1 MAINH
6 RQIKEALLIRYVE
19 ESFLKLFSQGK
30 LNGTVHTCVGQ
41 ELSAVAFTGQLKK
54 QDFVFSN
61 HRCHGHYISFTKDCK
76 GLIGELMGKSTGVC
90 GGIGSSQHLQNGNF
104 YSNGIQGGIAP
115 MAAGYALANKLRG
128 NGNIGIVFIG
138 DGTLGEGAIYETLN
152 IISLWELPLLVVC
165 ENNRYAQST
174 AQKDNLAGNIID
186 RAKAFNI
193 ETFKSDIWDENE
205 FLEDASISID
215 YVRKKQKPAF
225 HLVDLYRLNAHSKG
239 DDDRDVHEVEEYKEK
254 DFINKF
260 SKNEPHLYKEYM
272 EPIKREIDNIIE
284 HFDGQN
290 ELALSA
296 YYDSVKPVAEDRTWS
311 EAQNIKQRQVN
322 LLNQFFN
329 NALNENQEVVFIG
342 EDVKSPYGGAFKV
355 AKNLS
360 ADYPK
365 QVFTTPISEAAL
377 TGIGN
382 GLALAGF
389 KPFIEIMFGDFVT
402 LAFDQLVNHASKI
415 HHMYN
420 KKVSCPMVL
429 RTPMGGGR
437 GYGPTHSQSLERF
450 LLGID
455 NIKLLA
461 INTFINPEII
471 FNNVLKEEH
480 PTVIIENKT
489 DYGKFV
495 GPPEITNYKFLV
507 NNANYP
513 TIKALPIL
521 SQPNLTIVTYGGV
534 AHQVLQSIERL
545 FLHYEFKAEVIIL
558 TQLHPID
565 YSDIVNSVKNTRKLV
580 TVEEGSVHGGIGS
593 EIISS
598 VVSQIPF
605 YISTLKIG
613 SLPVP
618 IPSAKSLDTQ
628 VLPTSNSIIH
638 LIKEHFYEANS

>member
-19 ESFLKLFSQGK
+19 ESFLNLFSQGK

-41 ELSAVAFTGQLKK
+41 ELSAVVFAGQLKK
-54 QDFVFSN
+54 HDFVFSN
-61 HRCHGHYISFTKDCK
+61 HRCHGHYISFTKDYK
-76 GLIGELMGKSTGVC
+76 GLIGELMGKGKGIC

-138 DGTLGEGAIYETLN
+138 DGTLGEGALYETLN

-165 ENNRYAQST
+165 ENNFYAQST
-174 AQKDNLAGNIID
+174 AQKDNLAGNIVD

-193 ETFKSDIWDENE
+193 KTFESDIWDENKFLDNAGDSIE
-205 FLEDASISID
+205 FT
-215 YVRKKQKPAF
+215 RKNQKPAF
-225 HLVDLYRLNAHSKG
+225 HLVNLYRLNAHSKG
-239 DDDRDVHEVEEYKEK
+239 DDDRDVSEVDEYREK
-254 DFINKF
+254 DFLNGF
-260 SKNEPHLYKEYM
+260 SKNESHLYNEYL
-272 EPIKREIDNIIE
+272 EPIKKKIDNIISD
-284 HFDGQN
+284 FDGQDDL
-290 ELALSA
+290 ELKE
-296 YYDSVKPVAEDRTWS
+296 YYDVDNTIS
-311 EAQNIKQRQVN
+311 ETKVWTELQNIKQRQVN
-322 LLNQFFN
+322 LMNQFFDN
-329 NALNENQEVVFIG
+329 TLKENKEVVFIG

-360 ADYPK
+360 FNFPQ
-365 QVFTTPISEAAL
+365 QVFTSPISEAAL

-402 LAFDQLVNHASKI
+402 LAFDQIVNHASKI

-455 NIKLLA
+455 NVKLLA

-471 FNNVLKEEH
+471 FNTVLKEKH
-480 PTVIIENKT
+480 PTIIIENKT
-489 DYGKFV
+489 DYGKYI
-495 GPPEITNYKFLV
+495 GPPQVLNYKFLA
-507 NNANYP
+507 NNDDYP
-513 TIKALPIL
+513 TIKAIPVL

-534 AHQVLQSIERL
+534 AHHVINSIEKL
-545 FLHYEFKAEVIIL
+545 FSLYEFKTEVIIL
-558 TQLHPID
+558 TKLHPID
-565 YSDIVNSVKNTRKLV
+565 YSDIVSSVETTKKLV
-580 TVEEGSVHGGIGS
+580 TVEEGSIDGGIGS
-593 EIISS
+593 EIISN
-598 VVSQIPF
+598 VIGKIPF
-605 YISTLKIG
+605 YVSTLKIG

-618 IPSAKSLDTQ
+618 IPAAKSLEEQ
-628 VLPTSNSIIH
+628 VLPTSNSI
-638 LIKEHFYEANS
+638 LNSIKEHFYEAHS